1 MHEISNQE
9 WSIRV
14 DLAACYRLAAQHGW
28 TDLTSTHISARIPED
43 GTFLLN
49 PLGLHF
55 DEITASSLVK
65 VTEDGEVV
73 SPGGAT
79 INKAGYVI
87 HSAIHMAREDVDCI
101 IHTHTRAGMA
111 LSAMRDGLLPLNQH
125 ALRFYNRLGIHDYE
139 GIALDLDERERLVR
153 DLKTH
158 EAMILRNHGLLSV
171 GKTVADAFNAMFY
184 LEKAAQ
190 VQVDLMGAQA
200 ELMMPSPEVCE
211 KTAQQYDLYPDIG
224 ARDWAGLIRK
234 LDREEPSYKQ

>member
-1 MHEISNQE
+1 MHEFSNQE

-14 DLAACYRLAAQHGW
+14 DLAACYRLAALHGW

-43 GTFLLN
+43 DTFLLN

-55 DEITASSLVK
+55 EEITASSLVK
-65 VTEDGEVV
+65 IKEDGEVLSSGNV
-73 SPGGAT
+73 K

-87 HSAIHMAREDVDCI
+87 HSAIHMAREDVGCI

-111 LSAMRDGLLPLNQH
+111 ISAMKDGLLPFNQH

-139 GIALDLDERERLVR
+139 GVALDLDERARLVR

-190 VQVDLMGAQA
+190 VQVDLMKGQA
-200 ELMMPSPEVCE
+200 ELTMPSPEVCE
-211 KTAQQYDLYPDIG
+211 RTARQYDLYPDIG

-234 LDREEPSYKQ
+234 LDREMPSYKQ